1 MHAKAWLRH
10 CSRSCHPRSAARQGW
25 VCPSDIPCS
34 RCPRSWSAADS
45 PNLCTNLK
53 LRVHQ
58 LDIFVVH
65 TVSFVFIDVELT
77 TPEGVHWR
85 KSTRKW
91 LFLGP
96 ALQGRGASS
105 PAQGQVTHTKPYTD
119 ELQILSSL
127 CMPRHGFA
135 TAVEVVTPDQLRDRV
150 GCAHLI
156 YPVQGVRAAGLQ
168 LTPLIY
174 ARILKLRVHQLDNIC
189 SSHSQFR
196 FHRCRIDD
204 TRGRSLAKKYPKMA
218 LFGTSSAGAW
228 GF

>member
-25 VCPSDIPCS
+25 VCYLIYPVQGV
-34 RCPRSWSAADS
+34 RAAG
-45 PNLCTNLK
+45 L
-53 LRVHQ
+53 Q
-58 LDIFVVH
+58 LTLLIYARIWKSGCINYTIFVVH

-91 LFLGP
+91 PFRD
-96 ALQGRGASS
+96 QFWRGVGLLARSG
-105 PAQGQVTHTKPYTD
+105 ANDTHKPYTD

-150 GCAHLI
+150 GCAYLI

-174 ARILKLRVHQLDNIC
+174 ARIWNSGCIN
-189 SSHSQFR
+189 
-196 FHRCRIDD
+196 
-204 TRGRSLAKKYPKMA
+204 
-218 LFGTSSAGAW
+218 
-228 GF
+228 

>member
-25 VCPSDIPCS
+25 VCLSDIPCS
-34 RCPRSWSAADS
+34 RCPRSWSAADP

-53 LRVHQ
+53 IRCINYT
-58 LDIFVVH
+58 IFVVH

-91 LFLGP
+91 PVSGP
-96 ALQGRGASS
+96 VLEGRGASS
-105 PAQGQVTHTKPYTD
+105 PAQGQMTTQTIHD

-150 GCAHLI
+150 GCAYLI

-174 ARILKLRVHQLDNIC
+174 ARI
-189 SSHSQFR
+189 
-196 FHRCRIDD
+196 
-204 TRGRSLAKKYPKMA
+204 
-218 LFGTSSAGAW
+218 
-228 GF
+228 

>member
-58 LDIFVVH
+58 LDNICSSHSQFRFH
-65 TVSFVFIDVELT
+65 RCRIDDARGRSLAKKY
-77 TPEGVHWR
+77 P
-85 KSTRKW
+85 KMA
-91 LFLGP
+91 LLGP

-105 PAQGQVTHTKPYTD
+105 PAQGQVTHTNHTPMNYKYCP
-119 ELQILSSL
+119 SL

-168 LTPLIY
+168 LTP
-174 ARILKLRVHQLDNIC
+174 
-189 SSHSQFR
+189 
-196 FHRCRIDD
+196 
-204 TRGRSLAKKYPKMA
+204 
-218 LFGTSSAGAW
+218 
-228 GF
+228 